1 MLDVNDTDNTTL
13 KNTENSPDS
22 FIDVSKELD
31 SLFFGSFTHSVDS
44 KGRVIVPSSFR
55 TKLGDSFVI
64 TVTQNFDSLA
74 IYTEKAFLKLYK
86 KLQQGDDLDPA
97 IYEYKK
103 ALFAW
108 SYTNQ
113 QFDAQG
119 RALLPMELRKI
130 ILKDA
135 KDIKF
140 TGIGE
145 YIILKEQ
152 KEAEQGL
159 LDFISNRE
167 QRYEEFRN
175 AMLKCEQNN
184 RS

>member
-1 MLDVNDTDNTTL
+1 MDDASINTSDNAQNNLVTL
-13 KNTENSPDS
+13 SDAR
-22 FIDVSKELD
+22 KELD
-31 SLFFGSFTHSVDS
+31 ELFFGSFTHSVDS

-55 TKLGDSFVI
+55 AKLGDSFVI

-74 IYTEKAFLKLYK
+74 IYTERAFLKLYK
-86 KLQQGDDLDPA
+86 KLQQGDDLNPA

-119 RALLPMELRKI
+119 RALLPLELRKI

-152 KEAEQGL
+152 TEAEEGL
-159 LDFISNRE
+159 LDFIKNRE
-167 QRYEEFRN
+167 ERYEAFRK
-175 AMLKCEQNN
+175 AMLESES
-184 RS
+184 RL

>member
-1 MLDVNDTDNTTL
+1 MNDTDNKPLETVEKSTNAL
-13 KNTENSPDS
+13 S
-22 FIDVSKELD
+22 DVSKELD
-31 SLFFGSFTHSVDS
+31 TLFFGSFTHSVDS
-44 KGRVIVPSSFR
+44 KGRVIVPSTFR
-55 TKLGDSFVI
+55 AKLGDTFVI

-119 RALLPMELRKI
+119 RALLPIELRKI

-152 KEAEQGL
+152 KDAEQSL
-159 LDFISNRE
+159 LDFINNRE
-167 QRYEEFRN
+167 QRYEAFRN
-175 AMLKCEQNN
+175 AMLKSEQ
-184 RS
+184 